1 MANMNFKPTRDWIV
15 LPMQRKDKT
24 ESGIEL
30 LDGTAN
36 ALRTNILK
44 VLAAGPNCEMIK
56 EGMTVM
62 VHPATEGLVVTI
74 DGKECIMIN
83 EFSICGIIPDP
94 E

>member
-15 LPMQRKDKT
+15 LPMQRRDKT
-24 ESGIEL
+24 EGGIEL
-30 LDGTAN
+30 LDGAAN
-36 ALRTNILK
+36 ALRTNVLK
-44 VLAAGPNCEMIK
+44 VLAAGPSCETIK

-62 VHPATEGLVVTI
+62 VHPATEGLVVNI
-74 DGKECIMIN
+74 DGQERIMIN

>member
-1 MANMNFKPTRDWIV
+1 MV
-15 LPMQRKDKT
+15 
-24 ESGIEL
+24 
-30 LDGTAN
+30 
-36 ALRTNILK
+36 
-44 VLAAGPNCEMIK
+44 K

-83 EFSICGIIPDP
+83 EFSICGIVPDP

>member
-1 MANMNFKPTRDWIV
+1 MANINFIPTRDWIV

-24 ESGIEL
+24 DAGIEL

-44 VLAAGPNCEMIK
+44 VLAVGPNCEMVK

-83 EFSICGIIPDP
+83 EFSICGIVPDP